1 MDGDK
6 GINTVFV
13 CFGLTI
19 LFGVLL
25 FSPIGLTSAEEPTS
39 TSTLIDGRIA
49 GFQAEPSESHVR
61 EWSMAEGEWFSLVL
75 DCNQCEAQVT
85 LDGIITTST
94 TKLSLQ
100 ATSNGTAELS
110 IASTIEEYVSYS
122 LVEVISEN
130 FEHVRPS
137 PSESITL
144 DALGYCNEV
153 LSCINPTMG
162 HLNGIQ
168 NGEYDESGFIR
179 GVLEQSTPDFIP
191 IKVAAGDSLE
201 LQFMHATNEISLSV
215 YFQDA
220 NSETHLNQ
228 TIDQP
233 VALVANTPGEA
244 KIWHF
249 NDDGRVLL
257 KVESEG
263 VDTAW
268 VLKRMLHQQSD
279 SNVFI
284 QDHQDLKIVG
294 HFSTSVTIE
303 LNDTQKMS
311 LQPIHSSPTVR
322 IDQLVGETWIDGLTT
337 NTSMEDTTVIY
348 PYPNVIAV
356 RVHVESPV
364 HWVSIDVSDF
374 SDLQSGEEA
383 PSYRPSSS
391 TSKNSSW
398 PHMPKQSAQLE
409 GELTLSI
416 HDTAD
421 VYRIEI
427 EGWEESEHMIQIIVE
442 GNSIEVLKLELWSM
456 DQETW
461 SDVESRAAKLAN
473 GKIQL
478 AIEVSEGT
486 HFFRVSLL
494 DDTNY
499 TQHDWGQDVPSLTY
513 SLSSSYTLID
523 EGDEPYFPPDENAEK
538 WGVRARFFLG
548 ALFLVPV
555 AYLGILQYRTKKTA
569 QDLFSKSEQLAW
581 FKQQMDSGERTP
593 QQSRKSLSKALQAI
607 SLLNWEEA
615 NKAWGKADLEYRTE
629 NVALAVWKLDGR
641 MVKNEGSIPLMVGVH
656 ILEGNWDLA
665 ALRFD
670 APVGQGWEVKHVEP
684 RFLHRGEEVFLD
696 TMAVGNRTFIM
707 AELMGDAGVV
717 DIELNG
723 RMDGEASAAR
733 IPSTLVLGQREEE

>member
-1 MDGDK
+1 MDGEK
-6 GINTVFV
+6 GVNTSFV
-13 CFGLTI
+13 CIGLTM

-25 FSPIGLTSAEEPTS
+25 FSPIALASAEDSTS
-39 TSTLIDGRIA
+39 TSTLVDERMS
-49 GFQAEPSESHVR
+49 GFQAEPSEPHAR
-61 EWSMAEGEWFSLVL
+61 EWLMAEGEWFSLVL

-85 LDGIITTST
+85 LDGTTSST
-94 TKLSLQ
+94 TSKLSLQ
-100 ATSNGTAELS
+100 ATSNGNAELS
-110 IASTIEEYVSYS
+110 ISSTIEEYVSYS

-137 PSESITL
+137 PSENITL
-144 DALGYCNEV
+144 DSLGYCDEV
-153 LSCINPTMG
+153 LSCINPALG
-162 HLNGIQ
+162 HLNGVQ
-168 NGEYDESGFIR
+168 SGEYDGSGFIL
-179 GVLEQSTPDFIP
+179 GILEQSTPDFIP
-191 IKVAAGDSLE
+191 IKVAAGDTLE
-201 LQFMHATNEISLSV
+201 LQFMHATDEISLSV
-215 YFQDA
+215 YYQDE
-220 NSETHLNQ
+220 NSETQLNQ

-233 VALVANTPGEA
+233 VALLANTPGEA
-244 KIWHF
+244 KMWHF
-249 NDDGRVLL
+249 ANEGRVLL
-257 KVESEG
+257 KVESGG

-268 VLKRMLHQQSD
+268 ALKRMLHQQSD

-284 QDHQDLKIVG
+284 QYHEDLQIVG

-303 LNDTQKMS
+303 INDTQKMS
-311 LQPIHSSPTVR
+311 LQPIYSSPTVR
-322 IDQLVGETWIDGLTT
+322 IDQLVSGTWIEGMMA
-337 NTSMEDTTVIY
+337 NMSVERATVLY
-348 PYPNVIAV
+348 PYPNISAV

-364 HWVSIDVSDF
+364 HWINIDVSDF
-374 SDLQSGEEA
+374 SDLRSGEDA

-391 TSKNSSW
+391 MSDNSSW
-398 PHMPKQSAQLE
+398 PQMPKQSAQVE

-427 EGWEESEHMIQIIVE
+427 EGWEESEHIIQIVVE
-442 GNSIEVLKLELWSM
+442 GNSIELLKLELWSM

-461 SDVESRAAKLAN
+461 SDVESRTATLAN

-478 AIEVSEGT
+478 AIEVSQGT

-494 DDTNY
+494 DAVNY
-499 TQHDWGQDVPSLTY
+499 TQHEWGEDVPSIAY
-513 SLSSSYTLID
+513 FLSSSYSLID

-555 AYLGILQYRTKKTA
+555 AYIGVLQYRTKKTA
-569 QDLFSKSEQLAW
+569 ENLFKKSEQLAW

-593 QQSRKSLSKALQAI
+593 QQSRKSLTKALQAI

-615 NKAWGKADLEYRTE
+615 NKAWGKTDLEYRTE
-629 NVALAVWKLDGR
+629 NIALAVWKLDRR
-641 MVKNEGSIPLMVGVH
+641 MAKTAGSIPLMVGVH
-656 ILEGNWDLA
+656 ILEGHWDLA

-733 IPSTLVLGQREEE
+733 IPTTLVLDRNL

>member
-6 GINTVFV
+6 SINTVFV

-25 FSPIGLTSAEEPTS
+25 FSPLALTSAEEPTS

-75 DCNQCEAQVT
+75 DCNQCEALVT
-85 LDGIITTST
+85 LDGTISTTTS
-94 TKLSLQ
+94 KLSLQ

-110 IASTIEEYVSYS
+110 ITSTIEEYVSYS
-122 LVEVISEN
+122 LVEVIAEN
-130 FEHVRPS
+130 FEHIRPS
-137 PSESITL
+137 PSENITL
-144 DALGYCNEV
+144 DTLGYCDGV
-153 LSCINPTMG
+153 LSCINPTRG
-162 HLNGIQ
+162 NLNGIQ
-168 NGEYDESGFIR
+168 RGEYNESGYIR
-179 GVLEQSTPDFIP
+179 GILEQSTPDFIP
-191 IKVAAGDSLE
+191 IEIAAGDSLE
-201 LQFMHATNEISLSV
+201 LQFMHATNEISLSI

-233 VALVANTPGEA
+233 LPLIANTPGEA
-244 KIWHF
+244 MLWHF
-249 NDDGRVLL
+249 ADDGRVLL
-257 KVESEG
+257 KVESQG

-268 VLKRMLHQQSD
+268 VLKRMLHRQND
-279 SNVFI
+279 SNVMI
-284 QDHQDLKIVG
+284 LDHEDLKVVG

-303 LNDTQKMS
+303 LNDTKKMS

-322 IDQLVGETWIDGLTT
+322 IDQLVGIEWIDGMTA
-337 NTSMEDTTVIY
+337 NTSVESPTVFY
-348 PYPNVIAV
+348 PYPNVSAV

-364 HWVSIDVSDF
+364 HWMNIDVSDF
-374 SDLQSGEEA
+374 SDLQSDEEA
-383 PSYRPSSS
+383 PSYRPSSA
-391 TSKNSSW
+391 TSNNSSW

-461 SDVESRAAKLAN
+461 SVIESRTATLAN

-478 AIEVSEGT
+478 AIEVSRGT
-486 HFFRVSLL
+486 HFFRVSLF

-555 AYLGILQYRTKKTA
+555 AYLGILQYRIKKTA
-569 QDLFSKSEQLAW
+569 LDLFVKSEQLAW
-581 FKQQMDSGERTP
+581 FKQQMDSGEKTP
-593 QQSRKSLSKALQAI
+593 QQSRKSLTKALQAI

-615 NKAWGKADLEYRTE
+615 NTVWGMNDLEYRTE
-629 NVALAVWKLDGR
+629 SVALAVWKLDPR
-641 MVKNEGSIPLMVGVH
+641 MVKNEGCIPVMVGVH
-656 ILEGNWDLA
+656 ILEGHWDLA

-733 IPSTLVLGQREEE
+733 IPSTLVLSLSEEE

>member
-1 MDGDK
+1 MDGEK
-6 GINTVFV
+6 SVKTSFV
-13 CFGLTI
+13 CIGLTM

-25 FSPIGLTSAEEPTS
+25 VSPIALASAEDSTS
-39 TSTLIDGRIA
+39 TSTLVDGRIS
-49 GFQAEPSESHVR
+49 GFQAEPSEPHVR
-61 EWSMAEGEWFSLVL
+61 EWLMAEGEWFSLVL

-85 LDGIITTST
+85 LDGIISSTTS
-94 TKLSLQ
+94 KLSLQ
-100 ATSNGTAELS
+100 ATSNGNAELS
-110 IASTIEEYVSYS
+110 ISSTIEEYVSYS

-137 PSESITL
+137 PAENITL
-144 DALGYCNEV
+144 DSLGYCNEV
-153 LSCINPTMG
+153 FSCINPTLG
-162 HLNGIQ
+162 NLNGVQ
-168 NGEYDESGFIR
+168 SGEYDGSGFIL
-179 GVLEQSTPDFIP
+179 GILEQSTPDFIP
-191 IKVAAGDSLE
+191 IKVAAGDTLE
-201 LQFMHATNEISLSV
+201 LQFMHATDEISLSV
-215 YFQDA
+215 YFQDED
-220 NSETHLNQ
+220 SETHLNQ

-233 VALVANTPGEA
+233 VALLANSPGET
-244 KIWHF
+244 KMWHF
-249 NDDGRVLL
+249 ANEGRVLL
-257 KVESEG
+257 KVESGG

-284 QDHQDLKIVG
+284 QYHENLQIVG

-303 LNDTQKMS
+303 MNDTQKMS
-311 LQPIHSSPTVR
+311 LQPIYSSPTVR
-322 IDQLVGETWIDGLTT
+322 IDQLVSGTWIEGMMA
-337 NTSMEDTTVIY
+337 NMSVERATVLY
-348 PYPNVIAV
+348 PYPNISAV

-364 HWVSIDVSDF
+364 HWINIDISDF
-374 SDLQSGEEA
+374 SDLRSGEDA

-391 TSKNSSW
+391 MSDNSSW
-398 PHMPKQSAQLE
+398 PHMPKQSAQVE

-427 EGWEESEHMIQIIVE
+427 EGWEESEHMIQIVVE
-442 GNSIEVLKLELWSM
+442 GNSIELLKLELWSM

-461 SDVESRAAKLAN
+461 SDVESRTATLAN

-478 AIEVSEGT
+478 AIEVSQGT

-494 DDTNY
+494 DAANY
-499 TQHDWGQDVPSLTY
+499 TQHEWGEDVPSIAY
-513 SLSSSYTLID
+513 FLSSSYTLID
-523 EGDEPYFPPDENAEK
+523 EGDEPYFPPDEHAEK

-555 AYLGILQYRTKKTA
+555 AYIGVLQYRTKKA
-569 QDLFSKSEQLAW
+569 AENLFKKSEQLAW

-593 QQSRKSLSKALQAI
+593 QQSRKSLTKALQAI

-615 NKAWGKADLEYRTE
+615 NKAWGKTDLEYRTE
-629 NVALAVWKLDGR
+629 NIALAVWKLDRR
-641 MVKNEGSIPLMVGVH
+641 MAKTEGSTPLMVGVH
-656 ILEGNWDLA
+656 ILEGHWDLA

-670 APVGQGWEVKHVEP
+670 APVGKGWEVKHVEP

-707 AELMGDAGVV
+707 AELMGDADVV

-733 IPSTLVLGQREEE
+733 IPTTLVLGPNL